1 MGIASSLK
9 KVTSKALK
17 AVGGSVVFR
26 KVTAGSY
33 NEETGKIVES
43 FLDTTIKGVIQNVS
57 NSEVND
63 LIQAQDK
70 TCLISAGDLDFVPT
84 PKDRVLINS
93 IVYKI
98 VQVRTEEQ
106 DNIPVAFTLFLRS

>member
-84 PKDRVLINS
+84 PKDRVLI
-93 IVYKI
+93 VYKI